1 MTGVDLSP
9 RPMIFKTTSTT
20 IDGTVTPLQF
30 NHPILAAEL
39 SDALIDMRRT
49 FALADGTAYQYRAAI
64 INLLNALPETCSR
77 TASLASVDR
86 GVVDAFHKWESGL
99 ASAYPAE
106 SAMPYKLGR
115 QLRRLVRVHVANG
128 RDINNH
134 VERWANGGVLHQGG
148 ESTPLDEFS
157 NAERLAIRDT
167 CRTRIRELE
176 ARLTIGKRMLE
187 AGHDPRATD
196 WHSAENVIW
205 AIHHLG
211 RTHGTTV
218 EREAMYAC
226 DRGDLNEMN
235 GDFATERPMNYG
247 GSGRVVRRLMS
258 YLYPSSA
265 DLVAFRTLLQLET
278 GAAPEEWSG
287 VALEDIR
294 GSGSETLHVRLLK
307 ARAHRSRTVRCAI
320 SASPGNVGWKPGDL
334 VQRLLAATATARM
347 LADTHESASKNA
359 LFMTVFRTPSRALE
373 ARAESFSK
381 SFASLIAPITPGISK
396 PHDAR
401 RLRKTVKSVRAAV
414 LRSADLAAGDDHSI
428 AVYQRHYA
436 QSTTVHVLAGA
447 AVNAAQHQVFERL
460 RGPLFVKAP
469 AASLQGDHPAAVA
482 AAAAAELEST
492 PTDRSMNVAHCA
504 APYDSPYGS
513 AGRLCEHRPSM
524 CFACPNAIVF
534 TDHLPRILAY
544 RDILRRHENEMT
556 PTQFAAT
563 HGQQLRNIERII
575 DEFTPVER
583 ERAQAAYEL
592 DGAVH
597 VPISQ
602 RGVHL

>member
-1 MTGVDLSP
+1 MSGVDLSP
-9 RPMIFKTTSTT
+9 RPMTFKTTSTT
-20 IDGTVTPLQF
+20 IDGTVAPLQF

-49 FALADGTAYQYRAAI
+49 FALADGTAYHYRATI
-64 INLLNALPETCSR
+64 INLLHSLTESCPR
-77 TASLASVDR
+77 TASLASTDR
-86 GVVDAFHKWESGL
+86 GVVNALHEWESGL

-106 SAMPYKLGR
+106 STMPYKCGR
-115 QLRRLVRVHVANG
+115 QARRLVRVHIASG
-128 RDINNH
+128 RDINDD
-134 VERWANGGVLHQGG
+134 VERWANGPVLHQGG
-148 ESTPLDEFS
+148 EDTPLDEFS
-157 NAERLAIRDT
+157 NAERIAIRDA

-187 AGHDPRATD
+187 AGHDPRTAG
-196 WHSAENVIW
+196 WHSAANLVW
-205 AIHHLG
+205 GIHHLG

-218 EREAMYAC
+218 EREAMNAC
-226 DRGDLNEMN
+226 DRGDLNEMSA
-235 GDFATERPMNYG
+235 DFATERPTTYG

-287 VALEDIR
+287 VALGDIQDA
-294 GSGSETLHVRLLK
+294 GSGTLHVRLHK
-307 ARAHRSRTVRCAI
+307 ARAHRSRTVRCAL
-320 SASPGNVGWKPGDL
+320 STPPGNGWKSGDL

-347 LADTHESASKNA
+347 LADTNATASKDA
-359 LFMTVFRTPSRALE
+359 LFLSNFRTPSRMLE

-381 SFASLIAPITPGISK
+381 SFASLLAAIEPGISK

-469 AASLQGDHPAAVA
+469 AATIRGDDHAELA
-482 AAAAAELEST
+482 AAATAELVST
-492 PTDRSMNVAHCA
+492 PTDRSMNVAHCTS
-504 APYDSPYGS
+504 PYDSPYGS

-575 DEFTPVER
+575 DEFPPAER
-583 ERAQAAYEL
+583 ERAQHGHEL
-592 DGAVH
+592 DADVH